1 MKKLCTL
8 CLALYC
14 LALSAGNGF
23 LLPDIISNNMVL
35 QQQTGVRLWGK
46 ASPGSVVSVKGD
58 WSGEAVSVKVAGQY
72 LDREVTYAS
81 CLYAKTYTLAT
92 SVMSVTAL
100 PIRCSTTHT
109 A

>member
-14 LALSAGNGF
+14 LALFAGSGF

-58 WSGEAVSVKVAGQY
+58 WSGEAVSVKVAKDSTWIVK
-72 LDREVTYAS
+72 LLTPAAS
-81 CLYAKTYTLAT
+81 MQK
-92 SVMSVTAL
+92 
-100 PIRCSTTHT
+100 HT
-109 A
+109 PLQQA